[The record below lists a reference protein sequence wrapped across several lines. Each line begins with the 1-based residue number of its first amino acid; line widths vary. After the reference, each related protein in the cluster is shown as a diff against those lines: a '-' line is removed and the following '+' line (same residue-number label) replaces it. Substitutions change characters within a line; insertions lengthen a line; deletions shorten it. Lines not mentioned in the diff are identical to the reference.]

1 VNRNAIRFLLSILF
15 LLLVSFLPIPDIAWG
30 KTAGEVLA
38 QLQGLQESG
47 REAQLV
53 EAAKKE
59 GKIVLYGTTNIVV
72 MQQLLDQF
80 RKKYSFLQIDNYR
93 ATTNRVYT
101 KIQAEARSGAHAVDV
116 IEISR
121 DSAFKLKQDHL
132 LELNIQ
138 WV

>member
-1 VNRNAIRFLLSILF
+1 MKPSS
-15 LLLVSFLPIPDIAWG
+15 LVSTLFFLIVGLCALADKAWG

-38 QLQGLQESG
+38 QFQGLQESG

-101 KIQAEARSGAHAVDV
+101 KIQAEARSGTYAVDV
-116 IEISR
+116 IEISPA
-121 DSAFKLKQDHL
+121 SAFKLKQDHL
-132 LELNIQ
+132 LESNIQ